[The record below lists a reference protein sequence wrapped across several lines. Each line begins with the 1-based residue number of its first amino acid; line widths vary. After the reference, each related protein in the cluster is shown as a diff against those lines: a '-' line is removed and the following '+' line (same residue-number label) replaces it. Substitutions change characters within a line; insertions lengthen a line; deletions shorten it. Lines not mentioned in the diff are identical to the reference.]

1 MNFSGVARSKEA
13 MPSGRHVR
21 RMGIGGRAQRGGG
34 SGATLCYVL
43 EQITGLFYV
52 NQEQRGSGA
61 GEGEHFVCSAI
72 CDFVCIAL
80 VRLSRGAKCS

>member
-21 RMGIGGRAQRGGG
+21 RKGIGGREQGG

-52 NQEQRGSGA
+52 NQEQRGTGQGRGSIL
-61 GEGEHFVCSAI
+61 F
-72 CDFVCIAL
+72 AL
-80 VRLSRGAKCS
+80 RFATLFALRLLD